1 MLDDPDWLTHV
12 LVAWT
17 LSRLLQIRFKQFD
30 DKSTAIVMVGAL
42 VPDIV
47 KIATLFDFFR
57 INACNFLAP
66 FHTPV
71 GALLSSALIS
81 LLFQESS
88 LAFGMLVLG
97 ASTHF
102 ALDFCL
108 KHVAGGM
115 PLLFP
120 FSYDSFDAFV
130 LMNDWSS
137 ASVIIPILLLA
148 LLGFFVGKE
157 VTRGTKNIWK
167 RLLVE

>member
-17 LSRLLQIRFKQFD
+17 LSRLLQIRFRQFD
-30 DKSTAIVMVGAL
+30 EKNTVIVMVGAL

-47 KIATLFDFFR
+47 KIGLLFDFFR
-57 INACNFLAP
+57 INTWNFLAP

-81 LLFQESS
+81 LLFQGSS

-102 ALDFCL
+102 ALDFWL
-108 KHVAGGM
+108 KHVAGGL

-120 FSYDSFDAFV
+120 FSWQGYQVGLFQVDNYLPCLVALILASFV
-130 LMNDWSS
+130 LF
-137 ASVIIPILLLA
+137 I
-148 LLGFFVGKE
+148 
-157 VTRGTKNIWK
+157 TRCLK
-167 RLLVE
+167 RQHRSL

>member
-17 LSRLLQIRFKQFD
+17 LSRLLQIRFRQFD
-30 DKSTAIVMVGAL
+30 EKNTAIVMVGAL

-47 KIATLFDFFR
+47 KIGLLFDFFR
-57 INACNFLAP
+57 INAWNFLAP

-115 PLLFP
+115 LLLFP
-120 FSYDSFDAFV
+120 FSWQGYQVGLFQSDNYWTCLVA
-130 LMNDWSS
+130 LIL
-137 ASVIIPILLLA
+137 ASVVLII
-148 LLGFFVGKE
+148 
-157 VTRGTKNIWK
+157 TRYLK
-167 RLLVE
+167 RQHPSL